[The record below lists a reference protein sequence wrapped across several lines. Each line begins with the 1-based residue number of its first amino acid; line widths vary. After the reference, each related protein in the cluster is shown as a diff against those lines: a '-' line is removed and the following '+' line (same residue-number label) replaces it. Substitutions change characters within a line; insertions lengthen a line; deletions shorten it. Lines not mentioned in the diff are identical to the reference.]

1 MPLTIKKSVLYQ
13 LLLAICLGVPYLGN
27 YELTFAIWSSSVLLT
42 LQMRYSV
49 AFTRYLACFVLI
61 LLIATVSTTFSLDNL
76 FYIIRDIT
84 YILKPVIGLLLG
96 YQICKYNFPD
106 GIKTIIKIGFWIS
119 RIHLVFLL
127 AAIIFYRA
135 YTLNELRFY
144 GSYFS
149 DFEVYAMIL
158 LLFHKKFEVRL
169 SRRQFYIMAF
179 TIGLS
184 SFLYLSRTNFIQFI
198 ILFLAMK
205 GYFVLTRRAVVTLAW
220 VAVVTVIGYT
230 AILYSN
236 PRRNGKGFE
245 AFLYKIK
252 VAPTEPFR
260 SKIRTD
266 DYIDF
271 NDNYRSVETI
281 NTLDQMGNKSTTT
294 ILFGNGLGSKVDLKQ
309 IVFLGDME
317 LRFIS
322 VLHNAFMTTYLK
334 SGILGVIILLY
345 SIYLLYRQPRSGL
358 PINRHINFLLVGTAI
373 FLVVSNW
380 VLMGYYF
387 TEDSKSVLVGFFIAY
402 KEIKE
407 QQALKGQ
414 PANHE
419 S

>member
-1 MPLTIKKSVLYQ
+1 M
-13 LLLAICLGVPYLGN
+13 
-27 YELTFAIWSSSVLLT
+27 
-42 LQMRYSV
+42 
-49 AFTRYLACFVLI
+49 
-61 LLIATVSTTFSLDNL
+61 LDNL

-84 YILKPVIGLLLG
+84 YIMKPIIGLILG
-96 YQICKYNFPD
+96 YQICKHNFPN
-106 GIKTIIKIGFWIS
+106 GIKSIIKIGFWIS

-127 AAIIFYRA
+127 CAVIFYRA
-135 YTLNELRFY
+135 YTLNELRYY

-149 DFEVYAMIL
+149 DFEVYALIL
-158 LLFHKKFEVRL
+158 LLFHKKFEVHL
-169 SRRQFYIMAF
+169 SKKQFYIMAF

-205 GYFVLTRRAVVTLAW
+205 GYFVLTKRAVITIFSVI
-220 VAVVTVIGYT
+220 VVTVVGYM
-230 AILYSN
+230 AVLYSN

-260 SKIRTD
+260 SKIKTE

-281 NTLDQMGNKSTTT
+281 NTLDQMGSKSTPT

-317 LRFIS
+317 LRYIS

-334 SGILGVIILLY
+334 SGILGILILLY
-345 SIYLLYRQPRSGL
+345 SIYLLYRQPRSNI
-358 PINRHINFLLVGTAI
+358 PINKQINFLLVGTAI

-387 TEDSKSVLVGFFIAY
+387 TEDSKTILVGFFIAY

-407 QQALKGQ
+407 REALKNLTSN
-414 PANHE
+414 P
-419 S
+419 